1 MCSRNR
7 DYLDFTAH
15 QRPMVGDTKTSALTV
30 DHIGWLV
37 CDGRLLDV
45 STWQFLF
52 KAVGYSFGS
61 NLSGTQFKLPDPAGR
76 VVGFVGNNGSVDA
89 SGNPLTTRNMG
100 SNVGNETHR
109 LTIDQMPTHNHTG
122 TTSNSLTGQSL
133 TDNGHTHGY
142 VQTPNNN
149 HENATSLTTS
159 ANNSGVLAGTTAS
172 STTGIILNDPQHNHT
187 FTTNNTGGSN
197 IHNNMQPT
205 LFFGNLFIYSGK
217 PFYANYPLTAGTN
230 II

>member
-1 MCSRNR
+1 
-7 DYLDFTAH
+7 
-15 QRPMVGDTKTSALTV
+15 MVGDTKTSALTV

-89 SGNPLTTRNMG
+89 SGNPLTRRNMG

-109 LTIDQMPTHNHTG
+109 LTVDQMPTHNHGITDPGHTHTG
-122 TTSNSLTGQSL
+122 TTSNSYTGVTVTTLVDRPESETVFIGAGANVSGSDQRYPQIS
-133 TDNGHTHGY
+133 DPGH
-142 VQTPNNN
+142 N
-149 HENATSLTTS
+149 HAF
-159 ANNSGVLAGTTAS
+159 
-172 STTGIILNDPQHNHT
+172 TTGSSVTGI
-187 FTTNNTGGSN
+187 TTVNNGGSN